1 MLVVIKS
8 ARVAVAT
15 MSAAVA
21 PLLPGFGSDVDELTI
36 AVLLIAVP
44 AGVPAV
50 TFKTTVKLADPVATL
65 GLVQVMVPVPPTT
78 GVVHDHPAAMTIDWY
93 VVFAGVVSVR
103 LATAAVLG
111 PAFVT
116 TWA

>member
-8 ARVAVAT
+8 AWVAVAT
-15 MSAAVA
+15 TSAALA
-21 PLLPGFGSDVDELTI
+21 ALLPGFGSDVDEFTI

-44 AGVPAV
+44 AVVPAV
-50 TFKTTVKLADPVATL
+50 TCRTTVKLADPAVKL

-78 GVVHDHPAAMTIDWY
+78 GVIHDHPAATTIDWY

-103 LATAAVLG
+103 LALVAVLG

-116 TWA
+116 TWV